1 MAIGKIDYPMKCFSH
16 FAIII
21 IAIMSLA
28 SAFDCCSQPDSRFVR
43 IVELEID
50 SVHLERFKAALAED
64 AKAAVLK
71 ETGVLTLHAV
81 YDKDHPTHVTV
92 FEIYENEDAHKSHQ
106 QTEHFLKYKKTTT
119 GMVKSVLRK
128 RVIPIALET
137 KSKL

>member
-1 MAIGKIDYPMKCFSH
+1 MKCSSY
-16 FAIII
+16 ASIISM
-21 IAIMSLA
+21 AIMSLA
-28 SAFDCCSQPDSRFVR
+28 SSLDGFSQSDSRFVR

-50 SVHLERFKAALAED
+50 SVHLESFKAALAED

-71 ETGVLTLHAV
+71 ESGVLTLHAV
-81 YDKDHPTHVTV
+81 YDQDNPTHVTV
-92 FEIYENEDAHKSHQ
+92 FEIYQNEDAHKSHQ